1 MLLESDRPL
10 GQQYATLLVDLD
22 GVVYR
27 GQEPVP
33 HAAELLAAHRA
44 EGGRAFFVTNNASRT
59 PDAVARH
66 LRELNV
72 EAQAGDV
79 VTSVQATEAVLAE
92 EIRTGVVPAGAA
104 ALVVGSEALADAL
117 RDIGLRP
124 VTTAAEQPAVVV
136 QGFSPDIAWPLLAEA
151 AYAIRA
157 GARWYGTNADATLP
171 TAQGLAPGNGS
182 LIAALVTAT
191 GSRPM
196 VMGKPERPLFD
207 TALQLTAA
215 DRSTTLVV
223 GDRLDSDILG
233 ANNAELVSLM
243 VLTGVNTVRDL
254 LAAEIGLRPQYVAFD
269 LRALQEPQRPVRMD
283 GHRAEC
289 GGFTAEG
296 VDGGG
301 DGEGVKVSLRGDGQ
315 PTDALR
321 AVTACAWSFPPG
333 TVNVDQVCE
342 QLEALRP

>member
-1 MLLESDRPL
+1 MLLESEGPL
-10 GQQYATLLVDLD
+10 GREYETLLVDLD

-33 HAAELLAAHRA
+33 HAADLLAAHRA
-44 EGGRAFFVTNNASRT
+44 DGGRAFFVTNNASRT
-59 PDAVARH
+59 PGDVAQH

-72 EAQAGDV
+72 AAEPGDV
-79 VTSVQATEAVLAE
+79 VTSVQATAAVLTE
-92 EIRTGVVPAGAA
+92 EIRTGVVPAGSA
-104 ALVVGSEALADAL
+104 ALVVGSAALADAL

-124 VTTAAEQPAVVV
+124 VATAAEGPAVVV

-157 GARWYGTNADATLP
+157 GARWFGTNADATLP
-171 TAQGLAPGNGS
+171 TERGLAPGNGS

-191 GSRPM
+191 GTRPM

-207 TALQLTAA
+207 TALQLTGAE
-215 DRSTTLVV
+215 RSSTLVV

-233 ANNAELVSLM
+233 AANADLASLL
-243 VLTGVNTVRDL
+243 VLTGVSTVRDL
-254 LAAEIGLRPQYVAFD
+254 LVAEGGLRPDFVAFD
-269 LRALQEPQRPVRMD
+269 LRALREPQRPVRVD

-289 GGFTAEG
+289 GGFVAECDAG
-296 VDGGG
+296 IKVSFSG
-301 DGEGVKVSLRGDGQ
+301 DGE

-321 AVTACAWSFPPG
+321 AVAACTWSFPPR
-333 TVNVDQVCE
+333 TVEIDQACDA
-342 QLEALRP
+342 LEALRP

>member
-1 MLLESDRPL
+1 M
-10 GQQYATLLVDLD
+10 
-22 GVVYR
+22 
-27 GQEPVP
+27 
-33 HAAELLAAHRA
+33 
-44 EGGRAFFVTNNASRT
+44 
-59 PDAVARH
+59 
-66 LRELNV
+66 
-72 EAQAGDV
+72 
-79 VTSVQATEAVLAE
+79 VTSVQATAAVLAE

-104 ALVVGSEALADAL
+104 ALAVGSAALADAL
-117 RDIGLRP
+117 RDIGLVP
-124 VTTAAEQPAVVV
+124 VSTAAEQPAVVV

-171 TAQGLAPGNGS
+171 TEQGLAPGNGS

-207 TALQLTAA
+207 TALKLTGAE
-215 DRSTTLVV
+215 RSTTLVV

-233 ANNAELVSLM
+233 ANNAELAQPAGADRS
-243 VLTGVNTVRDL
+243 
-254 LAAEIGLRPQYVAFD
+254 E
-269 LRALQEPQRPVRMD
+269 
-283 GHRAEC
+283 HRARPARGRGRPAPAITWPSTCARCGSRSTRCSSTATAPQC

-296 VDGGG
+296 DAGIQVTFSG
-301 DGEGVKVSLRGDGQ
+301 DGE

-321 AVTACAWSFPPG
+321 AVTACAWSFPPR
-333 TVNVDQVCE
+333 TVDVDQVCG

>member
-1 MLLESDRPL
+1 MLLESAGPL
-10 GQQYATLLVDLD
+10 GREYTTLLVDLD

-33 HAAELLAAHRA
+33 HAADLLAAQRA
-44 EGGRAFFVTNNASRT
+44 DGGQAVFVTNNASRT
-59 PDAVARH
+59 PRAVAEH
-66 LRELNV
+66 LRELNID
-72 EAQAGDV
+72 AGPGDV
-79 VTSVQATEAVLAE
+79 VTSVQATAAFLAE

-104 ALVVGSEALADAL
+104 ALVVGSAALANAL

-124 VTTAAEQPAVVV
+124 VSTAAEDPAVVV

-157 GARWYGTNADATLP
+157 GARWLGTNADATLP
-171 TAQGLAPGNGS
+171 TEQGLAPGNGS

-207 TALQLTAA
+207 TALQLTGAV
-215 DRSTTLVV
+215 RSTTLVV

-233 ANNAELVSLM
+233 ANNAELASLL
-243 VLTGVNTVRDL
+243 VLTGVSTVRDL
-254 LAAEIGLRPQYVAFD
+254 LAAEGRLRPQYVAFD
-269 LRALQEPQRPVRMD
+269 LRALRKPQRPVLVE

-289 GGFTAEG
+289 GGFTA
-296 VDGGG
+296 DGDAGLQVSFSG
-301 DGEGVKVSLRGDGQ
+301 DGE

-321 AVTACAWSFPPG
+321 AAVACTWSFPPR
-333 TVNVDQVCE
+333 TVDVDEVCE